1 MNEKLMRSSVV
12 SLFLLIAVASP
23 ALAETAKNT
32 ILMGGSTNGL
42 RNTTQ
47 QDAEITF
54 NTLLDDALKNSD
66 LKLNIVV
73 FPTTEELYAAF
84 DRGEIDGLFGSA
96 VEYFPREDELGED
109 TMALGFKGTGVK
121 QRFVVVVRRADGAA
135 QIAALK
141 NKRITLARGQDIE
154 AVFLNTLLLRQK
166 LPEIPKFFSEVRDSK
181 NPNVALMDVFFAK
194 SDVTIVRENEFAT
207 ATELNPQLGKN
218 LVIIEKSE
226 PYVPAMGS
234 VRKNLTKGKVTELVN
249 ALKKIYGT
257 ETGKKVLSYSQAVSL
272 ETITREDK
280 QSIRDLVIEYRSLK
294 AVPPPPAAS
303 TAQATK
309 ARVRKNVQ

>member
-1 MNEKLMRSSVV
+1 MLFAV
-12 SLFLLIAVASP
+12 SFHQ
-23 ALAETAKNT
+23 ALAETITSRN
-32 ILMGGSTNGL
+32 IIFMGGSTNGL
-42 RNTTQ
+42 RNTNQ

-54 NTLLDDALKNSD
+54 NTLLDDALKNSE

-73 FPTTEELYAAF
+73 FPTTDELYAAF

-96 VEYFPREDELGED
+96 VEYFPREDQLSEE
-109 TMALGFKGTGVK
+109 TMALGFKGNGVK
-121 QRFVVVVRRADGAA
+121 QRFIIVVRKEVGVTQVKD
-135 QIAALK
+135 LK
-141 NKRITLARGQDIE
+141 NKRITLSKGQDTE

-166 LPEIPKFFSEVRDSK
+166 LPEIPGFFAEVRDTK
-181 NPNVALMDVFFAK
+181 NPSIALMDVFFSK

-207 ATELNPQLGKN
+207 AVELNPQLGKK
-218 LVIIEKSE
+218 LAIIEKSE

-234 VRKNLTKGKVTELVN
+234 VRRNLTKGKVTELIV

-280 QSIRDLVIEYRSLK
+280 QSVRDLLNEYRSLK
-294 AVPPPPAAS
+294 N
-303 TAQATK
+303 ATTPIAEARPITK
-309 ARVRKNVQ
+309 SRVRKNAQ